1 MLSSSPQDNAEI
13 RVTPVALFQIIKD
26 IRMGPSIPEAR
37 GTLYGLPADP
47 AIPLSPIEVTSAFP
61 EYSRKFAN
69 QKLSEL
75 QHDDYVE
82 DVRKFTRDHLKDVK
96 KLVIDTYGV
105 GFYTSRNAGRR
116 LAADDIRLLY
126 DHQKEDPQ
134 SFCLVVV
141 LDNSSISVRAFRISP
156 SSLDYLERTDY
167 FARAEPPHIDREM
180 LFANLIVEVSVG
192 YQLTPLEQMIL
203 QQMLGNFN
211 LIADVFRL
219 RDVATLQ
226 PEMRHF
232 TDTMDELSD
241 SLVKVADDQQRLSEN
256 REARAQWLRE
266 RRELNARRKAYNQ
279 PELPESA
286 IDDEVPKERPC
297 SKHPVIWHT
306 YQYNAKS
313 QALNAEVQEEQTKIT
328 ALLALGRKD

>member
-1 MLSSSPQDNAEI
+1 MAASSSIQGQI

-37 GTLYGLPADP
+37 GNLYGMPADP
-47 AIPLSPIEVTSAFP
+47 DDPNSWIEVTSAFP

-69 QKLSEL
+69 QKLNEL
-75 QHDDYVE
+75 QQQDYVD
-82 DVRKFTRDHLKDVK
+82 DVLAFTREHLADAKRLEMDVY
-96 KLVIDTYGV
+96 DV
-105 GFYTSRNAGRR
+105 GLYTSRNAGRR
-116 LAADDIRLLY
+116 LAADDIKLLY
-126 DHQKEDPQ
+126 DRQREAPQ

-141 LDNSSISVRAFRISP
+141 LDHSSISVRAFRISP
-156 SSLDYLERTDY
+156 ASLEYLDRTAY
-167 FARAEPPHIDREM
+167 FVDPKPPQIDKEM
-180 LFANLIVEVSVG
+180 LFENLIVEVSVS
-192 YQLTPLEQMIL
+192 YQLTPLEERIL

-219 RDVATLQ
+219 RDLATLQ
-226 PEMRHF
+226 PEMRNF
-232 TDTMDELSD
+232 TDTMDDLAD
-241 SLVKVADDQQRLSEN
+241 LLRKVGADHARLLAN
-256 REARAQWLRE
+256 RQAREQWLKEKRE
-266 RRELNARRKAYNQ
+266 MNARRRAHNQ

-286 IDDEVPKERPC
+286 VDDEIPKEQPS

-328 ALLALGRKD
+328 ALLALGKKD